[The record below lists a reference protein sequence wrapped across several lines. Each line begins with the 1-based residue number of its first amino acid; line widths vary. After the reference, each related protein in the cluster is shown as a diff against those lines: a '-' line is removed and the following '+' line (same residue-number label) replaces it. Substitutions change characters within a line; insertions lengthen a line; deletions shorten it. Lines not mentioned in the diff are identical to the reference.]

1 MAKKRIHQIAK
12 ELDVASADILFLAKE
27 LGLEVK
33 TASSGLTPEEEE
45 LVVLSF
51 NETKNNED
59 TANNDEVSTSDSV
72 SDDDDKPQELEDKA
86 EPSEDVEDETE
97 TSVDVEVSDNIQI
110 IEIPSKSTPE
120 ELSEL
125 INVDAT
131 QIVGDLMNLGIMQS
145 MTSELNDDEIE
156 KLLEKYDLI
165 PEIIE
170 KVEVKRSEILQLEEF
185 IDTDEELL
193 VRSPIITVMGHVDHG
208 KTSLLDYIRNEK
220 VADGEAGG
228 ITQHVG
234 AYKVDTGELGITFI
248 DTPGH
253 EAFTQMRARGA
264 NVTDIVV
271 LVVAADDG
279 IMPQTIEAINHSKA
293 AGVPIVVAVNKCD
306 LPDANPA
313 LVKADLTKYEIIAED
328 LGGDTPVVEVSA
340 LKGDGIDD
348 LLETLSLVAE
358 IEELKSNPNANA
370 SGYIIE
376 SRMEVGR
383 GNVATVVVTRGTLKQ
398 GDFLYAGGAFCRIK
412 SMFDHTNKIL
422 KKVIPGSPV
431 DIIGWDESPNS
442 GDQFVVVKNQK
453 EAKSKAEENK
463 TLLKD
468 FDSSAYTVQSRVSEM
483 MKLLQ
488 EGELNTINIILKAD
502 TNGSV
507 EAIKDGLMKLSSDEV
522 QIQIVHSAV
531 GGIVLSDVDLAGAT
545 SSLIVGFNV
554 RPDSQARNMA
564 QSKGIDVRTYQ
575 IIYELLD
582 DITEALQGEMTIKT
596 EEAVIGMVDV
606 RTTFRAPKVGVVA
619 GSIVTEG
626 RVEIDSKARLLRDG
640 VVIYEGTVT
649 SLRRFKDNVEKV
661 LEGLECG
668 IGLTDYKDIKEG
680 DVIEI
685 LGEVE
690 IK

>member
-12 ELDVASADILFLAKE
+12 ELDVASADIVFLANE
-27 LGLEVK
+27 LGIEVK

-45 LVVLSF
+45 LVLLAF
-51 NETKNNED
+51 NEQNVTED
-59 TANNDEVSTSDSV
+59 STTNDTVGIIEETDNTDSETQETQTDEK
-72 SDDDDKPQELEDKA
+72 DDQQTD
-86 EPSEDVEDETE
+86 TE
-97 TSVDVEVSDNIQI
+97 SVDIQI
-110 IEIPSKSTPE
+110 IEVPSGCTPE
-120 ELSEL
+120 ELSSI
-125 INVDAT
+125 INIDAT
-131 QIVGDLMNLGIMQS
+131 QIVGDLMSLGIMQS
-145 MTSELNDDEIE
+145 MTSHLKDKEIE
-156 KLLEKYDLI
+156 TLLEKYDLM
-165 PEIIE
+165 PEIVE
-170 KVEVKRSEILQLEEF
+170 KVEIKRSEILALQEF
-185 IDTDEELL
+185 QDEEQNLT

-234 AYKVDTGELGITFI
+234 AYKVESGDLGITFI

-340 LKGDGIDD
+340 LKGDGVDD

-358 IEELKSNPNANA
+358 IEELKANPNTNA

-398 GDFLYAGGAFCRIK
+398 GDFLYAGGAFCRVK
-412 SMFDHTNKIL
+412 SMFDHTNKVL
-422 KKVIPGSPV
+422 KNVIPGSPV

-442 GDQFVVVKNQK
+442 GDQFVAVKSQK
-453 EAKSKAEENK
+453 EAKAKAEQNK

-468 FDSSAYTVQSRVSEM
+468 FDSSSYTVQSRVSEM
-483 MKLLQ
+483 MQLLQ
-488 EGELNTINIILKAD
+488 EGELNTINVILKAD

-507 EAIKDGLMKLSSDEV
+507 EAIKDGLLKLSSDEV
-522 QIQIVHSAV
+522 QIEIVHSAV

-545 SSLIVGFNV
+545 NSLIVGFNV

>member
-12 ELDVASADILFLAKE
+12 ELDVASADIVFLANE
-27 LGLEVK
+27 LGIEVK

-45 LVVLSF
+45 LVLLAF
-51 NETKNNED
+51 NEQNVTED
-59 TANNDEVSTSDSV
+59 STTNDTVRIIEETDSTDSETQETQTDEK
-72 SDDDDKPQELEDKA
+72 DDEQTD
-86 EPSEDVEDETE
+86 TE
-97 TSVDVEVSDNIQI
+97 SVDIQI
-110 IEIPSKSTPE
+110 IEVPSGCTPE
-120 ELSEL
+120 ELSSI
-125 INVDAT
+125 INIDAT
-131 QIVGDLMNLGIMQS
+131 QIVGDLMSLGIMQS
-145 MTSELNDDEIE
+145 MTSQLKDKEIE
-156 KLLEKYDLI
+156 TLLEKYDLM
-165 PEIIE
+165 PEIVE
-170 KVEVKRSEILQLEEF
+170 KVEIKRSEILALQEF
-185 IDTDEELL
+185 QDEEQNLT

-234 AYKVDTGELGITFI
+234 AYKVESGDLGITFI

-340 LKGDGIDD
+340 LKGDGVDD

-358 IEELKSNPNANA
+358 IEELKANPNTNA

-398 GDFLYAGGAFCRIK
+398 GDFLYAGGAFCRVK
-412 SMFDHTNKIL
+412 SMFDHTNKVL
-422 KKVIPGSPV
+422 KNVIPGSPV

-442 GDQFVVVKNQK
+442 GDQFVAVKSQK
-453 EAKSKAEENK
+453 EAKAKAEQNK

-468 FDSSAYTVQSRVSEM
+468 FDSSSYTVQSRVSEM
-483 MKLLQ
+483 MQLLQ
-488 EGELNTINIILKAD
+488 EGELNTINVILKAD

-507 EAIKDGLMKLSSDEV
+507 EAIKDGLLKLSSDEV
-522 QIQIVHSAV
+522 QIEIVHSAV

-545 SSLIVGFNV
+545 NSLIVGFNV

>member
-12 ELDVASADILFLAKE
+12 ELDVASADIVFLANE
-27 LGLEVK
+27 LGIEVK

-45 LVVLSF
+45 LVLLAF
-51 NETKNNED
+51 NEQNVTED
-59 TANNDEVSTSDSV
+59 STTDDTVGIIEETDSTDSETQETQTDEKDDEQSD
-72 SDDDDKPQELEDKA
+72 
-86 EPSEDVEDETE
+86 TE
-97 TSVDVEVSDNIQI
+97 SVDIQI
-110 IEIPSKSTPE
+110 IEVPSGCTPE
-120 ELSEL
+120 ELSSI
-125 INVDAT
+125 INIDAT
-131 QIVGDLMNLGIMQS
+131 QIVGDLMSLGIMQS
-145 MTSELNDDEIE
+145 MTSQLKDKEIE
-156 KLLEKYDLI
+156 KLLEKYDLM
-165 PEIIE
+165 PEIVE
-170 KVEVKRSEILQLEEF
+170 KVEIKRSEILALQEF
-185 IDTDEELL
+185 QDEEQNLT

-234 AYKVDTGELGITFI
+234 AYKVESGDLGITFI

-340 LKGDGIDD
+340 LKGDGVDD

-358 IEELKSNPNANA
+358 IEELKANPNTNA

-398 GDFLYAGGAFCRIK
+398 GDFLYAGGAFCRVK
-412 SMFDHTNKIL
+412 SMFDHTNKVL
-422 KKVIPGSPV
+422 KNVIPGSPV

-442 GDQFVVVKNQK
+442 GDQFVAVKSQK
-453 EAKSKAEENK
+453 EAKAKAEQNK

-468 FDSSAYTVQSRVSEM
+468 FDSSSYTVQSRVSEM
-483 MKLLQ
+483 MQLLQ
-488 EGELNTINIILKAD
+488 EGELNTINVILKAD

-507 EAIKDGLMKLSSDEV
+507 EAIKDGLLKLSSDEV
-522 QIQIVHSAV
+522 QIEIVHSAV

-545 SSLIVGFNV
+545 NSLIVGFNV